1 MLESQCRA
9 QRTQGRL
16 DLQHN
21 LGNHLLGHPDPL
33 LSLSLFTGLLW
44 AEQAALGSR
53 GAEQAQG
60 MLRLLPARLS
70 VTSSWGDTTPRSFT
84 AALVLLFGFQT
95 SVKQPKRVP

>member
-1 MLESQCRA
+1 MLESQRRA
-9 QRTQGRL
+9 QRTQGHL

-21 LGNHLLGHPDPL
+21 LGNHLLEHPDPL

-44 AEQAALGSR
+44 QGCGLRAR
-53 GAEQAQG
+53 RAEQAQG

-70 VTSSWGDTTPRSFT
+70 VTSLWGDTTPWSFL
-84 AALVLLFGFQT
+84 AALVLFFGFQT